1 MLRPLQTLLARKYP
15 LLISQGSERIS
26 LAPTAGSLAELLSA
40 LMQSYFFDGLVYKPS
55 LVYMVADPWCDIIFT
70 AQILAPCLALAQ
82 RILVL
87 TEPLL
92 TPKLGTVSNDYS
104 NGD

>member
-1 MLRPLQTLLARKYP
+1 MLGPLRTLLARKYP

-26 LAPTAGSLAELLSA
+26 LAPTAGSLAELLSV
-40 LMQSYFFDGLVYKPS
+40 LMQSYFFDGLVYKPP
-55 LVYMVADPWCDIIFT
+55 LVYTVADPWCDIIFA
-70 AQILAPCLALAQ
+70 AQILDQCLAFAQ

-87 TEPLL
+87 TEPVL
-92 TPKLGTVSNDYS
+92 TPKLGAVSNDCS